1 MSARCFLRRT
11 AALAALGGLIATI
24 PIQARSQQQ
33 TQAVWGSE
41 VVRLLYAGRN
51 VDAVQLAK
59 RFVETAPGPERQS
72 AFRIAAQTCVT
83 AMDVDCARDVLETAT
98 PFLQSL
104 PASELQQA
112 SLGYGVLLWSFFQ
125 VMTGNH
131 QAKVSG
137 SGFSNHLV
145 NAISNPVLFAEL
157 HLLAARQSRLLFDF
171 EASRDNLDKALAIT
185 LSLDYER
192 FDAARLIVRIA
203 AQLLENYESER
214 AARLV
219 FAALP
224 LLQTIP
230 PDSFLAYEFLQ
241 VLNTLGGYRRG
252 FDGQS
257 QGLHIALSRLDHLQL
272 NPALNSY
279 LKSAAY
285 SDLLGVEV
293 LRRDHDAARKLL
305 QSHPLMAAKPAILQR
320 GYFADA
326 NEFNFALAEEF
337 ARLILKD
344 PTETGWG
351 DLMKKQPR
359 WTTDPERIQEVQ
371 AFGQAAVGLQLL
383 RAGKNDE
390 ARRELVEAGRK
401 RLSTLQD
408 RYRKSVYA
416 SPLPY
421 WTDQVLLEFALAAT
435 LTDAAPDY
443 ELVLQ
448 AHVVLNRSI
457 ENSPDDAL
465 TSQAIQSTDERKR
478 IAQSLRTIQY
488 QQADW
493 ERAQLVDLAKRLAS
507 PDSRNSDEVAK
518 VRWRIF
524 SVGKDFVQQQHR
536 LRAALADGR
545 GSEGVDSVADL
556 ATVKRSLLADEALIF
571 HVPAFGLLGKICVR
585 ADRSWSS
592 TQQVD
597 TAAIATD
604 ARLLRA
610 ALTATHP
617 ASIEA
622 DSQFPADEA
631 VRLGKLLFGG
641 LEECLRASKRVYMVA
656 TTDVVGQVPPAAL
669 LAEVPPRMGSG
680 FDLRSAHWMIRD
692 HSFARTSSLN
702 AFVATKRLSKT
713 RRATLDYLG
722 VGDPVLAQRNA
733 ALPSGG
739 QIVARGSVPVQSG
752 ALATLPELP
761 ETSEELERVA
771 RQFEASKV
779 RILRR
784 DGASE
789 EEFRLQP
796 LSEFDVIHFA
806 THGLVREEQ
815 PGLREPSLVLTP
827 NPDGDLLNDGLLTSS
842 QIAALPLKA
851 RLVVLSACNSARY
864 EPSIIDSGIQGLSTS
879 FAIAGIPSMIAS
891 LWPIESSLSRDLI
904 VATFQAARAGD
915 VAIADA
921 LAVAVRKH
929 LDGPAPR
936 PLLHPRFWAALV
948 VLGDGSMALDSPVA
962 GALRDLGPFAPVDDA
977 DGEEVLSAAVFDGDF
992 ITSTIGNGNPRAP
1005 SLIRRRTADGTT
1017 KWEVKDGE
1025 IGAGPTAAAQEIVY
1039 SGGYRSFPN
1048 GNLVRSVPVLRAL
1061 SPDGAVLWSR
1071 QLADDPNST
1080 FIMGLAAATD
1090 QSAFALMGPRGG
1102 EESGAVFT
1110 LARIDKSGTKVASL
1124 PLAIAGDTRAGLWG
1138 HLAVNKDAGLAVIS
1152 RSVHR
1157 TTVAQGF
1164 DWLGLSR
1171 YCFEGDAAEI
1181 FLVDLSGLKEK
1192 RRLRIDRFLAH
1203 SALALDEGWVL
1214 VGHARDECRLDTH
1227 AAAYRVNADGSIVPL
1242 WRDASPFDTFAGGV
1256 RRTGGVIEIV
1266 GHTRRSVAVP
1276 EEITPFTMPDFSRKR
1291 RRWGDERYISGEV
1304 FSVRLSE
1311 RGVEERRDF
1320 VAAGLPLVTLGM
1332 VSADD
1337 RSAIFGTVRSRV
1349 LWMPH

>member
-1 MSARCFLRRT
+1 MSARGILRRT

-24 PIQARSQQQ
+24 PIQARSQQ
-33 TQAVWGSE
+33 TQAVSGSE
-41 VVRLLYAGRN
+41 VVRLLDAGRV

-59 RFVETAPGPERQS
+59 RFAETAPGPERQS
-72 AFRIAAQTCVT
+72 AFRLAAQTCVT
-83 AMDVDCARDVLETAT
+83 AMDVDCARDVLNTAA

-104 PASELQQA
+104 PASELQQP
-112 SLGYGVLLWSFFQ
+112 SLGYLVLLKAFFQ
-125 VMTGNH
+125 VMTGDY
-131 QAKVSG
+131 QATFSG
-137 SGFSNHLV
+137 PGFPNPLAS
-145 NAISNPVLFAEL
+145 AISNPVLIAEL
-157 HLLAARQSRLLFDF
+157 YLLAAKQSRHVFDF
-171 EASRDNLDKALAIT
+171 EASRDNLDKALTTT

-192 FDAARLIVRIA
+192 FEAPRLIIRIA
-203 AQLLENYESER
+203 AQLLENDEVER
-214 AARLV
+214 AVRLI
-219 FAALP
+219 AAASP
-224 LLQTIP
+224 ILQTIP
-230 PDSFLAYEFLQ
+230 PDSLLGYEFLQ
-241 VLNTLGGYRRG
+241 VFNTLAGYRKD
-252 FDGQS
+252 FDGLS
-257 QGLHIALSRLDHLQL
+257 RGLRVALSRLDQLQL
-272 NPALNSY
+272 KPALSSS

-285 SDLLGVEV
+285 NDLLGAEV
-293 LRRDHDAARKLL
+293 LRGDHDAARKLL
-305 QSHPLMAAKPAILQR
+305 QSHPLMAAKPAILKR

-326 NEFNFALAEEF
+326 NEFNFALVGEF
-337 ARLILKD
+337 ARLVLKD
-344 PTETGWG
+344 ATETGWG
-351 DLMKKQPR
+351 DLMTMWPR
-359 WTTDPERIQEVQ
+359 STTDPERIQEVQ

-390 ARRELVEAGRK
+390 ARHELIEAGKK

-408 RYRKSVYA
+408 RYRKSVYTA
-416 SPLPY
+416 PLPY

-435 LTDAAPDY
+435 LTDATPDY

-488 QQADW
+488 QQVDW
-493 ERAQLVDLAKRLAS
+493 ERAQLADLAKRLPA

-518 VRWRIF
+518 VRWRIL
-524 SVGKDFVQQQHR
+524 SVGKDFIQQQHR

-545 GSEGVDSVADL
+545 ASEGVDSVADL

-592 TQQVD
+592 TQQLD

-622 DSQFPADEA
+622 DSQFPAVEA

-641 LEECLRASKRVYMVA
+641 LDECLRASKRVYVVA

-669 LAEVPPRMGSG
+669 LAEVPPALGAG
-680 FDLRSAHWMIRD
+680 YDLRAAHWMIRD
-692 HSFARTSSLN
+692 HSFVRTTSIN
-702 AFVATKRLSKT
+702 AFVATKRLSNT

-722 VGDPVLAQRNA
+722 VGDPVLSPRNA
-733 ALPSGG
+733 AQLSGG
-739 QIVARGSVPVQSG
+739 QFAARGSVPVQSG

-761 ETSEELERVA
+761 ETSVELERVA
-771 RQFEASKV
+771 RQFGASKA

-784 DGASE
+784 DDASE
-789 EEFRLQP
+789 EAFRLQP

-827 NPDGDLLNDGLLTSS
+827 NPDGDPLDDGLLTSS
-842 QIAALPLKA
+842 QIAALPLRA

-879 FAIAGIPSMIAS
+879 FAIAGVRSMIAA
-891 LWPIESSLSRDLI
+891 LWPIESALTRDLI
-904 VATFQAARAGD
+904 IATFQAARGGE

-921 LAVAVRKH
+921 LAIAVRKH
-929 LDGPAPR
+929 LDGSAPR

-948 VLGDGSMALDSPVA
+948 VLGDGSMALNSLVS
-962 GALRDLGPFAPVDDA
+962 GAPRDLGPFAPVDDV
-977 DGEEVLSAAVFDGDF
+977 DGDEFLSAAAFGGDF
-992 ITSTIGNGNPRAP
+992 ITSAIGNWNGTRSP

-1025 IGAGPTAAAQEIVY
+1025 IGAGPTAAAQEIVF
-1039 SGGYRSFPN
+1039 SGGDRSSPH
-1048 GNLVRSVPVLRAL
+1048 GNLVRSVPVLRAF

-1071 QLADDPNST
+1071 QIASGPNST
-1080 FIMGLAAATD
+1080 FVMGLAAATD
-1090 QSAFALMGPRGG
+1090 QSAFALIGPRDG
-1102 EESGAVFT
+1102 EKAGPLFA
-1110 LARIDKSGTKVASL
+1110 LAHIDKSGTEVATL
-1124 PLAIAGDTRAGLWG
+1124 PLAIAGDARRDLWG
-1138 HLAVNKDAGLAVIS
+1138 HLAINKDAALAAIS
-1152 RSVHR
+1152 RGVQR

-1171 YCFEGDAAEI
+1171 HCFEGDAAEI
-1181 FLVDLSGLKEK
+1181 FLVDLSSLKEL
-1192 RRLRIDRFLAH
+1192 RRLRIDRFRAH
-1203 SALALDEGWVL
+1203 SALALGDGWVL
-1214 VGHARDECRLDTH
+1214 VGDARDDCGLDTH

-1242 WRDASPFDTFAGGV
+1242 WRDASPFDTFARAV
-1256 RRTGGVIEIV
+1256 RSIDGIIEIV
-1266 GHTRRSVAVP
+1266 GFTKRSVAVR
-1276 EEITPFTMPDFSRKR
+1276 EEITPFPKLDFSRKR
-1291 RRWGDERYISGEV
+1291 WGEEPYISGEV

-1320 VAAGLPLVTLGM
+1320 VAAGFPLVPLGM
-1332 VSADD
+1332 VSTKD
-1337 RSAIFGTVRSRV
+1337 RGAIFGTITSRA
-1349 LWMPH
+1349 LWMAH